1 MVAVNGKPRN
11 EIVQAMSKEH
21 QQNLSVT
28 CPWGILQRLTS
39 LVIDEES
46 GWRRTKEFHLLYSDD

>member
-21 QQNLSVT
+21 QQNLCLLPMGYFT
-28 CPWGILQRLTS
+28 AFNIL
-39 LVIDEES
+39 
-46 GWRRTKEFHLLYSDD
+46 GY